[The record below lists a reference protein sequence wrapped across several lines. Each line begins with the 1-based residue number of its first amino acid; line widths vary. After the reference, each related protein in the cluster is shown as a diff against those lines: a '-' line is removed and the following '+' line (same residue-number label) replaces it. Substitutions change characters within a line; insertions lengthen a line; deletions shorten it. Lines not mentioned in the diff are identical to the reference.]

1 MNSLTRS
8 AQTTNRKSN
17 MNTQNWAQV
26 IVSVVATLTVF
37 SATAQNYPDRPMTI
51 IVPFTPGG
59 VSDITARPLGVAM
72 TANLGQPIMI
82 DNKGGAGGAIG
93 MAAAAKAKPDG
104 YTLMMALPSM
114 ITIPISDRI
123 SGRTSSFQINQ
134 FKPIA
139 RITADPTVLAVRA
152 ESPWRTLAEFV
163 RDVRAKPGTISYST
177 SGLYGTTHVAM
188 EILAHA
194 ANLKMVH
201 IPYSGGGQQI
211 NALIAGHVDATMQTP
226 GAIAGQITAGKLRIL
241 ASMSR
246 ERVSSLPDVPTAS
259 ELGFKGE
266 FYLWTG
272 LFVPVGT
279 PDTIV
284 NRLRASAKEASSH
297 TIFKTAMAG
306 LNTPTQYLDSD
317 DFARFIVEDTKRMDT
332 VLTSMGEIK

>member
-1 MNSLTRS
+1 MKFTHLARI
-8 AQTTNRKSN
+8 A
-17 MNTQNWAQV
+17 AC
-26 IVSVVATLTVF
+26 AALTLTTLAA
-37 SATAQNYPDRPMTI
+37 SAQNYPDRPLTVV
-51 IVPFTPGG
+51 VPFTPGG
-59 VSDITARPLGVAM
+59 VSDVTARPLAAAM
-72 TANLGQPIMI
+72 STQLGQPIVI

-93 MAAAAKAKPDG
+93 MAAVARAKPDG

-123 SGRTSSFQINQ
+123 SGRAPSFQINQ

-139 RITADPTVLAVRA
+139 RLTADPTVLAVRT
-152 ESPWRTLAEFV
+152 ESAWKTLADFV
-163 RDVRAKPGTISYST
+163 RDVRARPGAISYST

-201 IPYSGGGQQI
+201 VPYSGGGQQI

-226 GAIAGQITAGKLRIL
+226 GAIAGQIAAGKLRIL

-246 ERVSSLPDVPTAS
+246 ERVPSLPDVPTAA
-259 ELGFKGE
+259 EQGFSGE

-272 LFVPVGT
+272 LFVPTGT
-279 PDTIV
+279 PDAIV
-284 NRLRASAKEASSH
+284 NRLRVSAREASGH
-297 TIFKTAMAG
+297 ALFKTAMTG
-306 LNTPTQYLDSD
+306 LNTPVQYLDSD
-317 DFARFIVEDTKRMDT
+317 DFARFIVEDTKRLDA

>member
-1 MNSLTRS
+1 MKFTHLARL
-8 AQTTNRKSN
+8 A
-17 MNTQNWAQV
+17 AC
-26 IVSVVATLTVF
+26 AALTLTTLAV
-37 SATAQNYPDRPMTI
+37 SAQNYPDRPLTVV
-51 IVPFTPGG
+51 VPFTPGG
-59 VSDITARPLGVAM
+59 VSDVTARPLAAAM
-72 TANLGQPIMI
+72 STQLGQPIVI

-93 MAAAAKAKPDG
+93 MAAVARAKPDG

-123 SGRTSSFQINQ
+123 SGRAPSFQINQ

-139 RITADPTVLAVRA
+139 RLTADPTVLAVRT
-152 ESPWRTLAEFV
+152 ESAWKTLADFV
-163 RDVRAKPGTISYST
+163 RDVRARPGAISYST

-201 IPYSGGGQQI
+201 VPYSGGGQQI

-226 GAIAGQITAGKLRIL
+226 GAIAGQIAAGKLRIL

-246 ERVSSLPDVPTAS
+246 ERVPSLPDVPTAA
-259 ELGFKGE
+259 EQGFSGE

-272 LFVPVGT
+272 LFVPTGT
-279 PDTIV
+279 PDAIV
-284 NRLRASAKEASSH
+284 NRLRVSAREASGH
-297 TIFKTAMAG
+297 ALFKTAMTG
-306 LNTPTQYLDSD
+306 LNTPVQYLDSD
-317 DFARFIVEDTKRMDT
+317 DFARFIVEDTKRLDA

>member
-1 MNSLTRS
+1 MNLKNL
-8 AQTTNRKSN
+8 AGV
-17 MNTQNWAQV
+17 V
-26 IVSVVATLTVF
+26 IATAATLTAVG
-37 SATAQNYPDRPMTI
+37 AMAQTFPDRLLTV

-59 VSDITARPLGVAM
+59 VSDVTARPLAAAM
-72 TANLGQPIMI
+72 AANLGQSLVI

-114 ITIPISDRI
+114 ISIPISDRI
-123 SGRTSSFQINQ
+123 SGRPSSFQVNQ

-139 RITADPTVLAVRA
+139 RLTADPTVLAVRT
-152 ESPWRTLAEFV
+152 ESRWKTLADFV

-194 ANLKMVH
+194 GNLSMVH
-201 IPYSGGGQQI
+201 VPYSGGGQQI

-226 GAIAGQITAGKLRIL
+226 GAIAGQIAAGKLRIL

-246 ERVSSLPDVPTAS
+246 ERVPSLPDVPTAA
-259 ELGFKGE
+259 EQGFNGE

-279 PDTIV
+279 PEPIV
-284 NRLRASAKEASSH
+284 NRLRASVKEAAGHS
-297 TIFKTAMAG
+297 IFKSSMAA
-306 LNTPTQYLDSD
+306 LNTPVQYLDSD
-317 DFARFIVEDTKRMDT
+317 DFARFIVEDTKRLDT

>member
-1 MNSLTRS
+1 MAAS
-8 AQTTNRKSN
+8 
-17 MNTQNWAQV
+17 
-26 IVSVVATLTVF
+26 
-37 SATAQNYPDRPMTI
+37 AQNYPDRPLTVV
-51 IVPFTPGG
+51 VPFTPGG
-59 VSDITARPLGVAM
+59 VSDVTARPLAAAM
-72 TANLGQPIMI
+72 STQLGQPIVI

-93 MAAAAKAKPDG
+93 MAAVARAKPDG

-123 SGRTSSFQINQ
+123 SGRAPSFQINQ

-139 RITADPTVLAVRA
+139 RLTADPTVLAVRT
-152 ESPWRTLAEFV
+152 ESAWKTLADFV
-163 RDVRAKPGTISYST
+163 RDVRARPGAISYST

-201 IPYSGGGQQI
+201 VPYSGGGQQI

-226 GAIAGQITAGKLRIL
+226 GAIAGQIAAGKLRIL

-246 ERVSSLPDVPTAS
+246 ERVPSLPDVPTAA
-259 ELGFKGE
+259 EQGFSGE

-272 LFVPVGT
+272 LFVPTGT
-279 PDTIV
+279 PDAIV
-284 NRLRASAKEASSH
+284 NRLRVSAREASGH
-297 TIFKTAMAG
+297 ALFKTAMTG
-306 LNTPTQYLDSD
+306 LNTPVQYLDSD
-317 DFARFIVEDTKRMDT
+317 DFARFIVEDTKRLDA

>member
-1 MNSLTRS
+1 MNI
-8 AQTTNRKSN
+8 K
-17 MNTQNWAQV
+17 NWAKI
-26 IVSVVATLTVF
+26 IVSVIATFTVVA
-37 SATAQNYPDRPMTI
+37 ATAQNYPDRPLTI

-59 VSDITARPLGVAM
+59 VSDITARPLAAAM
-72 TANLGQPIMI
+72 TTNLGQPIVI
-82 DNKGGAGGAIG
+82 ENKGGAGGAIG
-93 MAAAAKAKPDG
+93 MAAAAKAKSDG

-123 SGRTSSFQINQ
+123 SGRISSFQINQ

-139 RITADPTVLAVRA
+139 RITADPTVLAVRT

-177 SGLYGTTHVAM
+177 SGLFGTTHVAM

-211 NALIAGHVDATMQTP
+211 TALIAGHVDATMQTP
-226 GAIAGQITAGKLRIL
+226 GAIAGHIAAGKLRVL

-246 ERVSSLPDVPTAS
+246 ERVPSLPEVPTAS
-259 ELGFKGE
+259 ELGFNGE

-279 PDTIV
+279 PDPMV
-284 NRLRASAKEASSH
+284 NRLRASVKDAANH
-297 TIFKTAMAG
+297 NIFKTAMAS
-306 LNTPTQYLDSD
+306 LNTPIQYLDSD

-332 VLTSMGEIK
+332 VLTSIGEIK